1 MCTVSGQI
9 IQLAKRIWIQIL
21 LLVLSPFLS
30 FREIYPMIVSRLNN
44 GFETRSVWV
53 WNSKI
58 LSMNS
63 PPPIPI
69 GKKRC
74 FYHQQYQVALPLKP
88 NLLIE
93 GGEKRQLSLFGCIT
107 TNVSS
112 SFSISRVITLMW
124 IQMRYRWLLIW
135 DVSVK
140 LEFQHPF

>member
-1 MCTVSGQI
+1 M
-9 IQLAKRIWIQIL
+9 
-21 LLVLSPFLS
+21 S
-30 FREIYPMIVSRLNN
+30 FER
-44 GFETRSVWV
+44 RSVWV

-112 SFSISRVITLMW
+112 SFSISRVITLTW